1 MSKNKKI
8 YTIYT
13 PNDDITFIMEES
25 YNGKEQLI
33 ALECKGF
40 YFGEPDERST
50 RAFYNDYKAEFD
62 PPL

>member
-1 MSKNKKI
+1 
-8 YTIYT
+8 
-13 PNDDITFIMEES
+13 MEES
-25 YNGKEQLI
+25 YNDKEQLI

-50 RAFYNDYKAEFD
+50 RAFYNDYRAEFD